1 MKPQIKFISLIKV
14 LNLTNCSDICS
25 NSCLGKQNHHG
36 GCCNVTDSGFALGK
50 VTDALEFLKRLNNGL
65 KYEDVFIDYEEG
77 SKLFP
82 DKKQFQ
88 NPSIY
93 PVLRVDM
100 NSERKFCIFYDQKN
114 KLCSVY
120 DIRPKVCQNYFC
132 KHLKDIFGL
141 ELKLLNLK

>member
-100 NSERKFCIFYDQKN
+100 NSERKFCIFYDQEN

-132 KHLKDIFGL
+132 KHLKDIFGP

>member
-14 LNLTNCSDICS
+14 LSLINCSDICS

-100 NSERKFCIFYDQKN
+100 NSERKFCIFYDQEN

-132 KHLKDIFGL
+132 KHLKDIFGP

>member
-1 MKPQIKFISLIKV
+1 M
-14 LNLTNCSDICS
+14 TNCSDICS

-100 NSERKFCIFYDQKN
+100 NSERKFCIFYDQEN

-132 KHLKDIFGL
+132 KHLKDIFGP

>member
-14 LNLTNCSDICS
+14 LSLINCSDICS

-36 GCCNVTDSGFALGK
+36 GCCNVGDNNFILGPIND
-50 VTDALEFLKRLNNGL
+50 TSEFLERLGNGL
-65 KYEDVFIDYEEG
+65 KYKDIFIDHEEG

-82 DKKQFQ
+82 NKRTWQDKGA
-88 NPSIY
+88 Y
-93 PVLRVDM
+93 PALRVDM
-100 NSERKFCIFYDQKN
+100 NSERKFCIFYDQEN

-120 DIRPKVCQNYFC
+120 NIRPKVCQNYFC
-132 KHLKDIFGL
+132 KHLKDIFGP

>member
-132 KHLKDIFGL
+132 KHLKDIFGP